1 MKCGELGH
9 RTQSGKLCGYPVI
22 AGQAGCP
29 HHDGSGRAKEFQ
41 RKGSLVRQLNQ
52 LPQNIQAGKLGTI
65 EEIRQVYVDLLNAT
79 MTQKNLE
86 RSRLEIAVKI
96 LSGASN
102 LLQVDAMRELADILL
117 QIEGKGKALM
127 VLESMKAARL
137 RPIPVPL
144 SVSRNEKSSA

>member
-9 RTQSGKLCGYPVI
+9 RTQSGKLCGYPVV

-29 HHDGSGRAKEFQ
+29 HHDGSGRAKAFQ
-41 RKGSLVRQLNQ
+41 KKGSLVRQLNQ
-52 LPQNIQAGKLGTI
+52 LPRNIQTGKLGTI

-96 LSGASN
+96 LGGASS
-102 LLQVDAMRELADILL
+102 LLQVEALKELSDILL
-117 QIEGKGKALM
+117 RAEGRGQALF
-127 VLESMKAARL
+127 VLESLKTARRL
-137 RPIPVPL
+137 PLPPIAGHNV
-144 SVSRNEKSSA
+144 RHGD